1 MKKGKTFKKLSML
14 LLASTM
20 VLGACSNQASGSG
33 LKLDLKAVNSSSAAK
48 KSANGKSVQM
58 YDSKRAKTEDYSKVN
73 DKQAKYVFL
82 FIGDG
87 MGVTPVTAAE
97 DYLGYTKTN
106 KDEVYPTRM
115 NFTEMPV
122 IGLKTQY
129 DCHSFIPD
137 SASTATAFASGI
149 KTQTNTVGLSGDFKK
164 SSDTVAEKAKR
175 AGKSV
180 GILTTVTLNHATPAA
195 FYANEESRSSYYDI
209 GLQMADSNFDF
220 FAGGS
225 LKDRTGENE
234 DQKDLYDV
242 MKEKGYNVVD
252 TKADAEKV
260 NAKSK
265 KTYIVSEELQDD
277 GAMPYQIDKKKD
289 SQGLDDMV
297 KKGIEVMEDDPEGFF
312 MMAESGKIDWAEHA
326 NDGATTVNEVIG
338 FQKSIQTAIDFY
350 NEHPDETLI
359 VVTADHSTGGF
370 TIGNESTG
378 YETYFDQLTKQK
390 GSQVEFDKIVTSEL
404 EKNPDMTFEE
414 FAPKIEEFFGLKLD
428 KNAPSE
434 KVSVEQ
440 EEDYLKKQEENR
452 SLCSQEEYKALED
465 AFEESKKAPEQ
476 QNTNYG
482 EYIPVS
488 ITATRILDKKAGL
501 AWSTTDHSGEKV
513 PVYAMGSGAI
523 MFDGEYDDTD
533 VAIRVAEA
541 MGFNGKD
548 SKAKKKVEKKAQKPS
563 GVGLE
568 APKDKE

>member
-1 MKKGKTFKKLSML
+1 MSPKKNSLKSLGML
-14 LLASTM
+14 LLASSL
-20 VLGACSNQASGSG
+20 VLGACSQESA
-33 LKLDLKAVNSSSAAK
+33 LKIDTDAANSSK
-48 KSANGKSVQM
+48 KAEKTANGKSVQM
-58 YDSKRAKTEDYSKVN
+58 YDSKRPKTEDYSKVN
-73 DKQAKYVFL
+73 DHQAKYVFL

-97 DYLGYTKTN
+97 NYLGYTKTN
-106 KDEVYPTRM
+106 KGEVYPTRM

-122 IGLKTQY
+122 IGLKSQY

-149 KTQTNTVGLSGDFKK
+149 KTQTNTVGLSGDFEK
-164 SSDTVAEKAKR
+164 SSDSVAEKAKR

-225 LKDRTGENE
+225 LKDRTGKEK

-242 MKEKGYNVVD
+242 MKEKGYNVVE
-252 TKADAEKV
+252 TKAEAEKV
-260 NAKSK
+260 DSKAK

-277 GAMPYQIDKKKD
+277 GAMPYNIDKKESTQD
-289 SQGLDDMV
+289 LNDMV

-338 FQKSIQTAIDFY
+338 FQKSIQTAMDFY

-359 VVTADHSTGGF
+359 VVTADHATGGF

-390 GSQVEFDKIVTSEL
+390 GSQIEFDKIVTKAL
-404 EKNPDMTFEE
+404 EENPDMTFES
-414 FAPKIEEFFGLKLD
+414 FAPKIEDFFGLKLD

-434 KVSVEQ
+434 KISVEQ
-440 EEDYLKKQEENR
+440 EEDYLKKQAENR
-452 SLCSQEEYKALED
+452 SLCSQEEYKALEE
-465 AFEESKKAPEQ
+465 AFEESKKTPEQ

-533 VAIRVAEA
+533 VAVRLGEA

-548 SKAKKKVEKKAQKPS
+548 SKPKEQVEKKAKKPS

-568 APKDKE
+568 APKEK

>member
-1 MKKGKTFKKLSML
+1 MKIDTD
-14 LLASTM
+14 A
-20 VLGACSNQASGSG
+20 A
-33 LKLDLKAVNSSSAAK
+33 NSSK
-48 KSANGKSVQM
+48 KAEKTANGKSVQM
-58 YDSKRAKTEDYSKVN
+58 YDSKRPKTEDYSKVN
-73 DKQAKYVFL
+73 DHQAKYVFL

-97 DYLGYTKTN
+97 NYLGYTKTN
-106 KDEVYPTRM
+106 KGEVYPTRM

-122 IGLKTQY
+122 IGLKSQY

-149 KTQTNTVGLSGDFKK
+149 KTQTNTVGLSGDFEK
-164 SSDTVAEKAKR
+164 SSDSVAEKAKR

-225 LKDRTGENE
+225 LKDRTGKEK

-242 MKEKGYNVVD
+242 MKEKGYNVVE
-252 TKADAEKV
+252 TKAEAEKV
-260 NAKSK
+260 DGKAK

-277 GAMPYQIDKKKD
+277 GAMPYNIDKKESTQD
-289 SQGLDDMV
+289 LNDMV
-297 KKGIEVMEDDPEGFF
+297 KKGIEVM
-312 MMAESGKIDWAEHA
+312 
-326 NDGATTVNEVIG
+326 
-338 FQKSIQTAIDFY
+338 
-350 NEHPDETLI
+350 
-359 VVTADHSTGGF
+359 
-370 TIGNESTG
+370 
-378 YETYFDQLTKQK
+378 
-390 GSQVEFDKIVTSEL
+390 
-404 EKNPDMTFEE
+404 
-414 FAPKIEEFFGLKLD
+414 
-428 KNAPSE
+428 
-434 KVSVEQ
+434 
-440 EEDYLKKQEENR
+440 
-452 SLCSQEEYKALED
+452 ED

-482 EYIPVS
+482 EYIPIS
-488 ITATRILDKKAGL
+488 ITATRILDKKVGL

-533 VAIRVAEA
+533 VAVRLGEA

-548 SKAKKKVEKKAQKPS
+548 SKPKEQVEKKAKKPS

-568 APKDKE
+568 APKEK

>member
-1 MKKGKTFKKLSML
+1 
-14 LLASTM
+14 
-20 VLGACSNQASGSG
+20 
-33 LKLDLKAVNSSSAAK
+33 
-48 KSANGKSVQM
+48 
-58 YDSKRAKTEDYSKVN
+58 
-73 DKQAKYVFL
+73 
-82 FIGDG
+82 
-87 MGVTPVTAAE
+87 
-97 DYLGYTKTN
+97 
-106 KDEVYPTRM
+106 
-115 NFTEMPV
+115 MP
-122 IGLKTQY
+122 
-129 DCHSFIPD
+129 
-137 SASTATAFASGI
+137 
-149 KTQTNTVGLSGDFKK
+149 
-164 SSDTVAEKAKR
+164 
-175 AGKSV
+175 
-180 GILTTVTLNHATPAA
+180 TPAA

-225 LKDRTGENE
+225 LKDRTGKEK

-242 MKEKGYNVVD
+242 MKEKGYNVVE
-252 TKADAEKV
+252 TKAEAEKV
-260 NAKSK
+260 DAKAK

-277 GAMPYQIDKKKD
+277 GAMPYNIDKKESTQD
-289 SQGLDDMV
+289 LNDMV

-338 FQKSIQTAIDFY
+338 FQKSIQTAMDFY

-359 VVTADHSTGGF
+359 VVTADHATGGF

-390 GSQVEFDKIVTSEL
+390 GSQIEFDKIVTKAL
-404 EKNPDMTFEE
+404 EENPNMTFES
-414 FAPKIEEFFGLKLD
+414 FAPKIEDFFGLKLD

-434 KVSVEQ
+434 KISVEQ
-440 EEDYLKKQEENR
+440 EEDYLKKQAENR
-452 SLCSQEEYKALED
+452 SLCSQEEYKALEE

-533 VAIRVAEA
+533 VAVRLGEA

-548 SKAKKKVEKKAQKPS
+548 SKPKEQVEKKAKKPS

-568 APKDKE
+568 APKEK

>member
-1 MKKGKTFKKLSML
+1 MSPKKKSLKSLGML
-14 LLASTM
+14 LLASSL
-20 VLGACSNQASGSG
+20 VLGACSQESA
-33 LKLDLKAVNSSSAAK
+33 LKIDTDAANSSK
-48 KSANGKSVQM
+48 KAEKTANGKSVQM
-58 YDSKRAKTEDYSKVN
+58 YDSKRPKTEDYSKVN
-73 DKQAKYVFL
+73 DHQAKYVFL

-97 DYLGYTKTN
+97 NYLGYTKTN
-106 KDEVYPTRM
+106 KGEVYPTRM

-122 IGLKTQY
+122 IGLKSQY

-149 KTQTNTVGLSGDFKK
+149 KTQTNTVGLSGDFEK
-164 SSDTVAEKAKR
+164 SSDSVAEKAKR

-225 LKDRTGENE
+225 LKDRTGKEKN
-234 DQKDLYDV
+234 QKDLYDV
-242 MKEKGYNVVD
+242 MKEKGYNVVE
-252 TKADAEKV
+252 TKAEAEKV
-260 NAKSK
+260 DAKAK
-265 KTYIVSEELQDD
+265 KTYIVSEELQ
-277 GAMPYQIDKKKD
+277 
-289 SQGLDDMV
+289 
-297 KKGIEVMEDDPEGFF
+297 DDPEGFF

-338 FQKSIQTAIDFY
+338 FQKSIQTAMDFY

-359 VVTADHSTGGF
+359 VVTADHATGGF

-390 GSQVEFDKIVTSEL
+390 GSQIEFDKIVTKAL
-404 EKNPDMTFEE
+404 EENPNMTFEA
-414 FAPKIEEFFGLKLD
+414 FAPKIEDFFGLKLD

-434 KVSVEQ
+434 KISVEQ
-440 EEDYLKKQEENR
+440 EEDYLKKQAENR
-452 SLCSQEEYKALED
+452 SLCSQEEYKALEE

-533 VAIRVAEA
+533 VAVRLGEA

-548 SKAKKKVEKKAQKPS
+548 SKPKEQVEKKAKKPS

-568 APKDKE
+568 APKEK

>member
-1 MKKGKTFKKLSML
+1 MAVTTHSFKKIGTL
-14 LLASTM
+14 LIASSIL
-20 VLGACSNQASGSG
+20 LGACSKQADVKIDTDAANST
-33 LKLDLKAVNSSSAAK
+33 KLAK
-48 KSANGKSVQM
+48 KTANGKAVQM
-58 YDSKRAKTEDYSKVN
+58 YDAKRPKTEDYSKVN
-73 DKQAKYVFL
+73 ENKAKYVFL

-97 DYLGYTKTN
+97 DYLGFTKTN

-122 IGLKTQY
+122 IGLKSQY

-137 SASTATAFASGI
+137 SASTATAFATGN
-149 KTQTNTVGLSGDFKK
+149 KTQTNTIGLNGDFSK
-164 SSDTVAEKAKR
+164 SSDSVAEKAKR

-195 FYANEESRSSYYDI
+195 FYANEESRKSNYSI
-209 GLQMADSNFDF
+209 GLQMAESNFDF

-225 LKDRTGENE
+225 LMDRKGENE

-242 MKEKGYNVVD
+242 LKDKGYNIVE
-252 TKADAEKV
+252 TKDEAKKV
-260 NAKSK
+260 NPKSK
-265 KTYIVSEELQDD
+265 KTYIVSEDLQDD
-277 GAMPYQIDKKKD
+277 GAMPYQIDQKKGT
-289 SQGLDDMV
+289 QNLNDMV

-338 FQKSIQTAIDFY
+338 FQKSIQSAVDFY

-390 GSQVEFDKIVTSEL
+390 GSQVEFDNLVTKEL
-404 EKNPDMTFEE
+404 EANPDMSFKD
-414 FAPKIEEFFGLKLD
+414 FASKIEDYFGLTLKED
-428 KNAPSE
+428 APSE
-434 KVSVEQ
+434 KVSNADEDAYL
-440 EEDYLKKQEENR
+440 EEKAKDR
-452 SLCSQEEYKALED
+452 GLCSKEEYEALRA
-465 AFEESKKAPEQ
+465 AFEESKKESDDQ
-476 QNTNYG
+476 DTNYG
-482 EYIPVS
+482 GYIPVS

-513 PVYAMGSGAI
+513 PVYAMGSGAF

-533 VAIRVAEA
+533 VAVRMGEA

-548 SKAKKKVEKKAQKPS
+548 SKPKKEVEKKSKKPS
-563 GVGLE
+563 GVGLK
-568 APKDKE
+568 APKKN

>member
-1 MKKGKTFKKLSML
+1 MTAKHNGFKAIGTALLCSTFL
-14 LLASTM
+14 LT
-20 VLGACSNQASGSG
+20 ACSQNASASD
-33 LKLDLKAVNSSSAAK
+33 LKLDTDAANSAK
-48 KSANGKSVQM
+48 LAKETANGKDVQM
-58 YDSKRAKTEDYSKVN
+58 YDAKRAKMEDYSKVN
-73 DKQAKYVFL
+73 SNKAKYVFM

-97 DYLGYTKTN
+97 NYYGFTKEN
-106 KDEVYPTRM
+106 KGEVYPKRM
-115 NFTEMPV
+115 NFTNMPV
-122 IGLKTQY
+122 IGLKSQY

-149 KTQTNTVGLSGDFKK
+149 KTQTNTVGLSGDFEK

-195 FYANEESRSSYYDI
+195 FYANQESRSSYYDI
-209 GLQMADSNFDF
+209 GLQMADTGFDF

-242 MKEKGYNVVD
+242 MKEKGYNVVE

-260 NAKSK
+260 DSKAK
-265 KTYIVSEELQDD
+265 KTYIVSEQLQDD
-277 GAMPYQIDKKKD
+277 GAMPYEIDKKKD
-289 SQGLDDMV
+289 TQSLNDMV

-326 NDGATTVNEVIG
+326 NDAATTVNEVIG
-338 FQKSIQTAIDFY
+338 FQDSIQTAIDFY

-378 YETYFDQLTKQK
+378 YETYFDQLANQK
-390 GSQVEFDKIVTSEL
+390 GSEIEFDKIVTEAL
-404 EKNPDMTFEE
+404 EKNKEMTFEE

-428 KNAPSE
+428 PNAPSE
-434 KVSVEQ
+434 KVSTAK
-440 EEDYLKKQEENR
+440 EEDYLKQQDENR
-452 SLCSQEEYKALED
+452 SLATKEEYESLKA
-465 AFEESKKAPEQ
+465 AFEESKKASDDQ
-476 QNTNYG
+476 DVSYG
-482 EYIPVS
+482 GYIPVS

-513 PVYAMGSGAI
+513 PVYAMGSGAK

-533 VAIRVAEA
+533 VAIRVGEA

-548 SKAKKKVEKKAQKPS
+548 SDPEKEVEKENKKPS
-563 GVGLE
+563 GVGLK
-568 APKDKE
+568 APEKE

>member
-1 MKKGKTFKKLSML
+1 MSPKKKSLKSLGML
-14 LLASTM
+14 LLASSL
-20 VLGACSNQASGSG
+20 VLGACSQESA
-33 LKLDLKAVNSSSAAK
+33 LKIDTDAANSSK
-48 KSANGKSVQM
+48 KAEKTANGKSVQM
-58 YDSKRAKTEDYSKVN
+58 YDSKRPKTEDYSKVN
-73 DKQAKYVFL
+73 DHQAKYVFL

-97 DYLGYTKTN
+97 NYLGYTKTN
-106 KDEVYPTRM
+106 KGEVYPTRM

-122 IGLKTQY
+122 IGLKSQY

-149 KTQTNTVGLSGDFKK
+149 KTQTNTVGLSGDFEK
-164 SSDTVAEKAKR
+164 SSDSVAEKAKR

-225 LKDRTGENE
+225 LKDRTGKEKN
-234 DQKDLYDV
+234 QKDLYDV
-242 MKEKGYNVVD
+242 MKEKGYNVVE
-252 TKADAEKV
+252 TKAEAEKV
-260 NAKSK
+260 DAKAK
-265 KTYIVSEELQDD
+265 KTYIVSEELQ
-277 GAMPYQIDKKKD
+277 
-289 SQGLDDMV
+289 
-297 KKGIEVMEDDPEGFF
+297 DDPEGFF

-338 FQKSIQTAIDFY
+338 FQKSIQTAMDFY

-359 VVTADHSTGGF
+359 VVTADHATGGF

-390 GSQVEFDKIVTSEL
+390 GSQIEFDKIVTKAL
-404 EKNPDMTFEE
+404 EENPDMTFEA
-414 FAPKIEEFFGLKLD
+414 FAPKIEDFFGLKLD

-434 KVSVEQ
+434 KISVEQ
-440 EEDYLKKQEENR
+440 EEDYLKKQAENR
-452 SLCSQEEYKALED
+452 SLCSQEEYKALEE

-533 VAIRVAEA
+533 VAVRLGEA

-548 SKAKKKVEKKAQKPS
+548 SKAKEQVEKKAKKPS

-568 APKDKE
+568 APKEK

>member
-1 MKKGKTFKKLSML
+1 
-14 LLASTM
+14 
-20 VLGACSNQASGSG
+20 
-33 LKLDLKAVNSSSAAK
+33 
-48 KSANGKSVQM
+48 
-58 YDSKRAKTEDYSKVN
+58 
-73 DKQAKYVFL
+73 
-82 FIGDG
+82 
-87 MGVTPVTAAE
+87 
-97 DYLGYTKTN
+97 
-106 KDEVYPTRM
+106 
-115 NFTEMPV
+115 MP
-122 IGLKTQY
+122 
-129 DCHSFIPD
+129 
-137 SASTATAFASGI
+137 
-149 KTQTNTVGLSGDFKK
+149 
-164 SSDTVAEKAKR
+164 
-175 AGKSV
+175 
-180 GILTTVTLNHATPAA
+180 TPAA

-225 LKDRTGENE
+225 LKDRTGKEKN
-234 DQKDLYDV
+234 QKDLYDV
-242 MKEKGYNVVD
+242 MKEKGYNVVE
-252 TKADAEKV
+252 TKAEAEKV
-260 NAKSK
+260 DAKAK
-265 KTYIVSEELQDD
+265 KTYIVSEELQ
-277 GAMPYQIDKKKD
+277 
-289 SQGLDDMV
+289 
-297 KKGIEVMEDDPEGFF
+297 DDPEGFF

-338 FQKSIQTAIDFY
+338 FQKSIQTAMDFY

-359 VVTADHSTGGF
+359 VVTADHA
-370 TIGNESTG
+370 TG

-390 GSQVEFDKIVTSEL
+390 GSQIEFDKIVTKAL
-404 EKNPDMTFEE
+404 EENPNMTFEA
-414 FAPKIEEFFGLKLD
+414 FAPKIEDFFGLKLD

-434 KVSVEQ
+434 KISVEQ
-440 EEDYLKKQEENR
+440 EEDYLKKQAENR

-533 VAIRVAEA
+533 VAVRLGEA

-548 SKAKKKVEKKAQKPS
+548 SKPKEQVEKKAKKPS

-568 APKDKE
+568 APKEK

>member
-1 MKKGKTFKKLSML
+1 MSPKKKSFKSLGML
-14 LLASTM
+14 LLVSSL
-20 VLGACSNQASGSG
+20 VLGACSQESA
-33 LKLDLKAVNSSSAAK
+33 LKIDTDAANSSK
-48 KSANGKSVQM
+48 KAEKTANGKSVQM
-58 YDSKRAKTEDYSKVN
+58 YDSKRPKTEDYSKVN
-73 DKQAKYVFL
+73 DHQAKYVFL

-97 DYLGYTKTN
+97 NYLGYTKTN
-106 KDEVYPTRM
+106 KGEVYPTRM

-122 IGLKTQY
+122 IGLKSQY

-149 KTQTNTVGLSGDFKK
+149 KTQTNTVGLSGDFEK
-164 SSDTVAEKAKR
+164 SSDSVAEKAKR

-225 LKDRTGENE
+225 LKDRTGKEK

-242 MKEKGYNVVD
+242 MKEKGYNVVE
-252 TKADAEKV
+252 TKAEAEKV
-260 NAKSK
+260 DAKAK
-265 KTYIVSEELQDD
+265 KTYIVSEELQD
-277 GAMPYQIDKKKD
+277 
-289 SQGLDDMV
+289 
-297 KKGIEVMEDDPEGFF
+297 
-312 MMAESGKIDWAEHA
+312 
-326 NDGATTVNEVIG
+326 DGATTVNEVIG
-338 FQKSIQTAIDFY
+338 FQKSIQTAMDFY

-359 VVTADHSTGGF
+359 VVTADHATGGF

-390 GSQVEFDKIVTSEL
+390 GSQIEFDKIVTKAL
-404 EKNPDMTFEE
+404 EENPNMTFEA
-414 FAPKIEEFFGLKLD
+414 FAPKIEDFFGLKLD

-434 KVSVEQ
+434 KISVEQ
-440 EEDYLKKQEENR
+440 EEDYLKKQAENR

-533 VAIRVAEA
+533 VAVRLGEA

-548 SKAKKKVEKKAQKPS
+548 SKPKEQVEKKAKKPS

-568 APKDKE
+568 APKEK

>member
-1 MKKGKTFKKLSML
+1 MLPKKKSLKSLGML
-14 LLASTM
+14 LLASSL
-20 VLGACSNQASGSG
+20 VLGACSQESA
-33 LKLDLKAVNSSSAAK
+33 LKIDTDAANSSK
-48 KSANGKSVQM
+48 KAEKTANGKSVQM
-58 YDSKRAKTEDYSKVN
+58 YDSKRPKTEDYSKVN
-73 DKQAKYVFL
+73 DHQAKYVFL

-97 DYLGYTKTN
+97 NYLGYTKTN
-106 KDEVYPTRM
+106 KGEVYPTRM

-122 IGLKTQY
+122 IGLKSQY

-149 KTQTNTVGLSGDFKK
+149 KTQTNTVGLSGDFEK
-164 SSDTVAEKAKR
+164 SSDSVAEKAKR

-225 LKDRTGENE
+225 LKDRTGKEK

-242 MKEKGYNVVD
+242 MKEKGYNIVE
-252 TKADAEKV
+252 TKAEAEKV
-260 NAKSK
+260 DAKAK

-277 GAMPYQIDKKKD
+277 GAMPYNIDKKESTQD
-289 SQGLDDMV
+289 LNDMV

-338 FQKSIQTAIDFY
+338 FQKSIQTAMDFY

-359 VVTADHSTGGF
+359 VVTADHATGGF

-390 GSQVEFDKIVTSEL
+390 GSQIEFDKIVTKAL
-404 EKNPDMTFEE
+404 EENPNMTFEA
-414 FAPKIEEFFGLKLD
+414 FAPKIEDFFGLKLD

-434 KVSVEQ
+434 KISVEQ
-440 EEDYLKKQEENR
+440 EEDYLKKQAENR

-533 VAIRVAEA
+533 VAVRLGEA

-548 SKAKKKVEKKAQKPS
+548 SKPKEQVEKKAKKPS

-568 APKDKE
+568 APKEK

>member
-1 MKKGKTFKKLSML
+1 
-14 LLASTM
+14 
-20 VLGACSNQASGSG
+20 
-33 LKLDLKAVNSSSAAK
+33 
-48 KSANGKSVQM
+48 
-58 YDSKRAKTEDYSKVN
+58 
-73 DKQAKYVFL
+73 
-82 FIGDG
+82 
-87 MGVTPVTAAE
+87 
-97 DYLGYTKTN
+97 
-106 KDEVYPTRM
+106 M

-122 IGLKTQY
+122 IGLKSQY

-326 NDGATTVNEVIG
+326 NDGATAVNEVIG

-390 GSQVEFDKIVTSEL
+390 GSQVEFDKTVTSEL

-428 KNAPSE
+428 KSAPSE

-548 SKAKKKVEKKAQKPS
+548 SKANKKVEKKAQKPS